1 MNLSTILGF
10 VSAIVVFFATVFLS
24 LQNSEVLLD
33 GKSALMVIGGTFA
46 VSVVCFSLKKILLLV
61 KVFLRRMVGINKINY
76 MDVVDQIV
84 VLSDSYKAGVSQ
96 YENAVKNTKH
106 LFLKDAAEVLF
117 WLESE
122 VTPEKLRRLLENK
135 ADTFFSHYMTDA
147 ITFRTL
153 SKFPPAFGL
162 MGTTLGMI
170 ALLQGLGED
179 GAADKIGPSM
189 AIALITTLYGL
200 AVSNFIL
207 IPIAENLAKQAQEDL
222 TMRLMIV
229 EGVMLIQEGE
239 PTKYIEESI
248 KSYLLPSETKRMV

>member
-1 MNLSTILGF
+1 MNYSTIIGF
-10 VSAIVVFFATVFLS
+10 IAAIVVFFATVFLS
-24 LQNSEVLLD
+24 LQNAEVLLD
-33 GKSALMVIGGTFA
+33 GKSALMVLGGTFA
-46 VSVVCFSLKKILLLV
+46 VSVVCFSLKKILLLI
-61 KVFLRRMVGINKINY
+61 KVFLRRMVGLNKINY

-84 VLSDSYKAGVSQ
+84 KLSDAYKASVNEYEKTVS
-96 YENAVKNTKH
+96 NTKH

-122 VTPEKLRRLLENK
+122 VTAEKLRKLLENK

-147 ITFRTL
+147 HTFRTL

-170 ALLQGLGED
+170 ALLQGLGEE
-179 GAADKIGPSM
+179 GAAEQIGPAM

-207 IPIAENLAKQAQEDL
+207 VPIAENLAKQAQEDL

-229 EGVMLIQEGE
+229 EGIMLIQEGE
-239 PTKYIEESI
+239 PTKYVEESV
-248 KSYLLPSETKRMV
+248 KSYLLPSESQRTV

>member
-1 MNLSTILGF
+1 
-10 VSAIVVFFATVFLS
+10 
-24 LQNSEVLLD
+24 
-33 GKSALMVIGGTFA
+33 
-46 VSVVCFSLKKILLLV
+46 
-61 KVFLRRMVGINKINY
+61 
-76 MDVVDQIV
+76 
-84 VLSDSYKAGVSQ
+84 
-96 YENAVKNTKH
+96 
-106 LFLKDAAEVLF
+106 
-117 WLESE
+117 
-122 VTPEKLRRLLENK
+122 
-135 ADTFFSHYMTDA
+135 MTDA

-229 EGVMLIQEGE
+229 EGIMLIQEGE

-248 KSYLLPSETKRMV
+248 KSYLLPSETKRTV